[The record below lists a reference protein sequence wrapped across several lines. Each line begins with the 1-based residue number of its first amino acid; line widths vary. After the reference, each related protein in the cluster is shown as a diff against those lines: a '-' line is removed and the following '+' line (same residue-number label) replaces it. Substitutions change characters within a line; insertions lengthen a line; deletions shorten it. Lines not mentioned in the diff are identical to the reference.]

1 MEAAWR
7 ALAEEQDWLDG
18 EKPPIH
24 IATNGDARKTPPVC
38 AASQPTPSHY
48 FRRHPL
54 NLRHIVVKNGLLD
67 AIIPLDGYARPVLF
81 DDGAL
86 IDLIVLPA
94 NAVPTVSNRDW
105 SPVMHQTSVGI
116 AGYRQ

>member
-1 MEAAWR
+1 MAPTAYQR
-7 ALAEEQDWLDG
+7 PKISTPD
-18 EKPPIH
+18 PH
-24 IATNGDARKTPPVC
+24 IIVVGTR
-38 AASQPTPSHY
+38 S
-48 FRRHPL
+48 
-54 NLRHIVVKNGLLD
+54 NLRHIVVKNGLLH

-105 SPVMHQTSVGI
+105 SPVMHQSSLDLRATVSDLDLTV
-116 AGYRQ
+116 RVPRM